1 MGFAIKVLIIVNFIF
16 AIVFCSATLAVYSV
30 RTEYRQLY
38 LDQKKVFQ
46 TSKNEW
52 EDTYKKIQQEY
63 NEVVTKLDSETRSK
77 NAVEADLTKTRD
89 DLKNQEG
96 VNVQLKSEIEKQK
109 EIISSKE
116 MDIKNLN
123 LKVDALTQ
131 EKDKQT
137 QIADMAKTNEQDAI
151 AKTNRY
157 ITLNTEAKL
166 QNEGLKKQLN
176 AQTQKVEEQAY
187 ILEKVKT
194 KLGKDVSELIVDGD
208 LDKSP
213 VKPIEAKIIATI
225 PDQNLVMLSVGKA
238 EEVKVGY
245 KFTVYR
251 QGDYVGKVEIIELH
265 PNMSAGRVL
274 VELNNSKGLK
284 IERGDDAKAGL

>member
-109 EIISSKE
+109 EI
-116 MDIKNLN
+116 
-123 LKVDALTQ
+123 
-131 EKDKQT
+131 
-137 QIADMAKTNEQDAI
+137 
-151 AKTNRY
+151 
-157 ITLNTEAKL
+157 
-166 QNEGLKKQLN
+166 
-176 AQTQKVEEQAY
+176 
-187 ILEKVKT
+187 
-194 KLGKDVSELIVDGD
+194 
-208 LDKSP
+208 
-213 VKPIEAKIIATI
+213 
-225 PDQNLVMLSVGKA
+225 
-238 EEVKVGY
+238 
-245 KFTVYR
+245 
-251 QGDYVGKVEIIELH
+251 
-265 PNMSAGRVL
+265 
-274 VELNNSKGLK
+274 
-284 IERGDDAKAGL
+284 